1 MKHRE
6 KLNTFRTIVCCL
18 ALIGIPVGLIFK
30 QPDLSTAIVVL
41 LIFCVA
47 MFIGGLSYKVI
58 LGVLA
63 AQMEGSPT
71 ELPTTCG

>member
-1 MKHRE
+1 M
-6 KLNTFRTIVCCL
+6 CCL

-63 AQMEGSPT
+63 VVVPCLLIFINLAVCSRI
-71 ELPTTCG
+71 LS